1 MTTLDLII
9 EDPVGLH
16 ARPISVLI
24 NAIKEYEAE
33 ISLLHEEKKANAKS
47 MISVLQLGAHH
58 GARVTLT
65 IDGPESEAALETLQ
79 ALFANELKQEFS
91 VMSVG

>member
-16 ARPISVLI
+16 ARPVSVLV

-33 ISLLHEEKKANAKS
+33 INMLHKEKKANAKS
-47 MISVLQLGAHH
+47 MLSILQLGAHH
-58 GARVTLT
+58 GARVTVT
-65 IDGPESEAALETLQ
+65 IDGPESEAALEALQ
-79 ALFANELKQEFS
+79 TLFANELKQEFS
-91 VMSVG
+91 VMSDE

>member
-16 ARPISVLI
+16 ARPVSVLV

-33 ISLLHEEKKANAKS
+33 ISMHHNEKKANAKS
-47 MISVLQLGAHH
+47 MLSVLQLGAHC
-58 GARVTLT
+58 GAQVTMT
-65 IDGPESEAALETLQ
+65 IDGPESEAAFEALQ

-91 VMSVG
+91 VMGSK